1 MSKKPANAS
10 EDTVFMGMRVSRE
23 VHQRLY
29 RAKARLEL
37 DTGKF
42 YGMGRLL
49 DRALRIG
56 LTQIEKDLGSSS
68 PSPEATAQPTETSN
82 QS

>member
-1 MSKKPANAS
+1 MKTKNGTDS
-10 EDTVFMGMRVSRE
+10 EGTVFMGLRVSKD

-37 DTGKF
+37 NTGKF

-49 DRALRIG
+49 DRVLKIG
-56 LTQIEKDLGSSS
+56 LAQIERSSSGSSS
-68 PSPEATAQPTETSN
+68 AS
-82 QS
+82 

>member
-1 MSKKPANAS
+1 MKSVKKQP
-10 EDTVFMGMRVSRE
+10 EEQVVFMGLRVSKD

-37 DTGKF
+37 KIGKF

-49 DRALRIG
+49 DKVLKIG
-56 LTQIEKDLGSSS
+56 LAEIEKDLGESTDQTEAES
-68 PSPEATAQPTETSN
+68 PRS
-82 QS
+82 

>member
-1 MSKKPANAS
+1 MRQKNSQPAGN
-10 EDTVFMGMRVSRE
+10 TVYMGFRVSSDT
-23 VHQRLY
+23 HQRLY

-49 DRALRIG
+49 DRALKIG
-56 LTQIEKDLGSSS
+56 LAQIEKDMGVSSAS
-68 PSPEATAQPTETSN
+68 SGQA
-82 QS
+82 

>member
-1 MSKKPANAS
+1 MSQNNNQS
-10 EDTVFMGMRVSRE
+10 GNGTVYMGLRVSGDT
-23 VHQRLY
+23 HQRLY

-49 DRALRIG
+49 DRALKIG
-56 LTQIEKDLGSSS
+56 LAQIEKDMGVSSASSS
-68 PSPEATAQPTETSN
+68 EQVG
-82 QS
+82 QSVS

>member
-1 MSKKPANAS
+1 MSKKPSS

-56 LTQIEKDLGSSS
+56 LSQIEKDLGSSS
-68 PSPEATAQPTETSN
+68 SPSPETVQAAETN
-82 QS
+82 

>member
-1 MSKKPANAS
+1 MKTKNGIDS
-10 EDTVFMGMRVSRE
+10 EGTVFMGLRVSKD

-37 DTGKF
+37 STGKF

-49 DRALRIG
+49 DRALKIG
-56 LTQIEKDLGSSS
+56 LAQIEKDMGVSSAS
-68 PSPEATAQPTETSN
+68 SGQA
-82 QS
+82 

>member
-1 MSKKPANAS
+1 MKTKNGIDS
-10 EDTVFMGMRVSRE
+10 EGTVFMGLRVSKD

-37 DTGKF
+37 STGKF

-49 DRALRIG
+49 DRVLKIG
-56 LTQIEKDLGSSS
+56 LAQIERSSSGSSS
-68 PSPEATAQPTETSN
+68 AS
-82 QS
+82 